1 MPPVPLTSQKFRR
14 EREDTWRELE
24 GLVAKAERGGLG
36 RLDSGELL
44 RLPVLYR
51 ATVSSLSVARAISL
65 DRNLTR
71 YLEGLSSRAYFLVY
85 GTRASVTGSVAG
97 FFLRRFPAA
106 VRAARWHLIAA
117 AAALA
122 LGAATAFTVV
132 TENQEW
138 FYTFVPAD
146 LASGRTPAAST
157 AALRRSLAEPATP
170 PAERLWTF
178 ATFLFTH
185 NARIG
190 MLAFAL
196 GFAFGVPTLVLL
208 FYNGLVL
215 GGFAA
220 LYASR
225 GLALELGGWLA
236 VHGTTE
242 LLAIA
247 LCGAAGLRI
256 GASLAFPGRYGRLEM
271 LARSGRQAGGIVL
284 GAVALFLVAGL
295 LESFA
300 RQLVVDTTLRYA
312 IGGGALLLWG
322 VWFLAAGRG
331 RGGSRDGG

>member
-1 MPPVPLTSQKFRR
+1 MPPVPLASSKFRR

-24 GLVAKAERGGLG
+24 RLVAKAERRGLG

-65 DRNLTR
+65 DRNVTQ
-71 YLEGLSSRAYFLVY
+71 YLENLSSRAYFLVY
-85 GTRASVTGSVAG
+85 GTRASVTGGVVA
-97 FFLRRFPAA
+97 FFLRQFPAA
-106 VRAARWHLIAA
+106 VRAARWHLLAA
-117 AAALA
+117 TVALA
-122 LGAATAFTVV
+122 LGAVTAFSLV
-132 TENQEW
+132 TANKAW
-138 FYTFVPAD
+138 FHSFVPAG
-146 LASGRTPAAST
+146 LAAGRTPDAST
-157 AALRRSLAEPATP
+157 GALRRSLAESDTS
-170 PAERLWTF
+170 PAEVLATF

-196 GFAFGVPTLVLL
+196 GIAFGVPTLLLL
-208 FYNGLVL
+208 FYNGLTL

-225 GLALELGGWLA
+225 GLTLELGGWLA

-242 LLAIA
+242 LLAFV
-247 LCGAAGLRI
+247 LCGAAGLKV
-256 GASLAFPGRYGRLEM
+256 GASLAFPGRYPRLEV
-271 LARSGRQAGGIVL
+271 LARSGRQGAGIAL
-284 GAVALFLVAGL
+284 GAVGMFLVAGL

-300 RQLVVDTTLRYA
+300 RQLVTDTALRYA

-322 VWFLAAGRG
+322 LYFLGAGRG
-331 RGGSRDGG
+331 RGERGNG

>member
-1 MPPVPLTSQKFRR
+1 MPLVQLTSQKFRR
-14 EREDTWRELE
+14 DREATWRELE
-24 GLVAKAERGGLG
+24 RLVTKAERRGLG
-36 RLDSGELL
+36 RLDSAELL

-51 ATVSSLSVARAISL
+51 AAVSSLSVARAISL

-71 YLEGLSSRAYFLVY
+71 YLESLSSRAYFLVY
-85 GTRASVTGSVAG
+85 GARASVAGGVAG

-106 VRAARWHLIAA
+106 VRAARWHLLAA
-117 AAALA
+117 AVALA
-122 LGAATAFTVV
+122 LGTATAFALV
-132 TENQEW
+132 TANQEW
-138 FYTFVPAD
+138 FHTFVSAE
-146 LASGRTPAAST
+146 LAGGRTPAAST
-157 AALRRSLAEPATP
+157 GALRRSLAEPAKP
-170 PAERLWTF
+170 PAERLLTF

-225 GLALELGGWLA
+225 DLSLELGGWLA

-242 LLAIA
+242 LLAVV
-247 LCGAAGLRI
+247 LCGAAGLQI
-256 GASLAFPGRYGRLEM
+256 GASLAFPGRYGRLEV
-271 LARSGRQAGGIVL
+271 LARNGRRAGGIVL
-284 GAVALFLVAGL
+284 GAVALFLIAGL

-300 RQLVVDTTLRYA
+300 RQLVTDTTLRYA
-312 IGGGALLLWG
+312 IGGGALLAWALY
-322 VWFLAAGRG
+322 FLGAGRG
-331 RGGSRDGG
+331 RGGAGSG